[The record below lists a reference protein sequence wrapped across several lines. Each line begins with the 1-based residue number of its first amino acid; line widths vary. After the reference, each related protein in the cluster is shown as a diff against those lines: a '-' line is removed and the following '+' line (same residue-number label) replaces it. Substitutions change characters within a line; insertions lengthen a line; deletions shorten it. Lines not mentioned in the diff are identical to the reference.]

1 MVVRVKC
8 ESECNGWVFRSVP
21 FVVLIVDQ
29 FVGRGGGPLK
39 RQKQEKAIEF
49 LTCDA
54 RNVSFGN
61 SLQWPG
67 YIINSVDKT
76 KFSRLR

>member
-8 ESECNGWVFRSVP
+8 ESEWNGWVFRSVP

-29 FVGRGGGPLK
+29 FVGRGGCPLK
-39 RQKQEKAIEF
+39 RHKQEKEF

-54 RNVSFGN
+54 RNVSFVN